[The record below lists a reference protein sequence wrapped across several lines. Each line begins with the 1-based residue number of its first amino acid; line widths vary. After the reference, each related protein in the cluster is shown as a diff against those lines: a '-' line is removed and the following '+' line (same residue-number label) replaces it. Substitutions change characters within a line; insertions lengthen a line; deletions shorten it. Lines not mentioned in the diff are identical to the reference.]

1 MVGARHWVI
10 ESSASGDSGEVD
22 DVDSFNA
29 EAVVR
34 FGRLGEEQ
42 VLAEYEDMRLTLASL
57 VDMLPDEVLNQP
69 HVRSW
74 LRADVID
81 HYFEHAL

>member
-1 MVGARHWVI
+1 MGIGVI
-10 ESSASGDSGEVD
+10 ESSASGDTGEVD
-22 DVDSFNA
+22 DVDFFNA
-29 EAVVR
+29 EAVER
-34 FGRLGEEQ
+34 FGLLDEAQ
-42 VLAEYEDMRLTLASL
+42 VLAKYEDTRLTLASL

-69 HVRSW
+69 DVRSW